1 MNKRNIDDALIAAL
15 AAGASYEKAG
25 EQVGVSKHTVMRR
38 MKEADFKQRLT
49 EARAA
54 LVTQTVTQLT
64 AAGAAAVYAL
74 VRLLSAQSESVQLGA
89 AVKIVELAAKL
100 REAHD
105 FEARLAALEAQSN
118 QSAKPKTKEISG
130 WPH

>member
-64 AAGAAAVYAL
+64 AAGAAAVYTL

-89 AVKIVELAAKL
+89 AVKIVDLAAKL
-100 REAHD
+100 REAYD
-105 FEARLAALEAQSN
+105 VQSRLAALEAQLT
-118 QSAKPKTKEISG
+118 QPEKPKEVG
-130 WPH
+130 QWLH